1 MAKLGACAVKVWMSF
16 LSLAGALLLFASVA
30 VAQTPAYSIQAIRI
44 ADSPVC
50 GFLEAASA
58 GGATVAEVFSAAPA
72 TIDALKGTATIP
84 RTLRG
89 ESTTAAKRT
98 LRWSVTAAN
107 GALTWAITS

>member
-1 MAKLGACAVKVWMSF
+1 MLNTC
-16 LSLAGALLLFASVA
+16 LSPPASAPTSTTPGTTATSTSTTSGTTPTTAPTARASSAPTRAL
-30 VAQTPAYSIQAIRI
+30 P
-44 ADSPVC
+44 
-50 GFLEAASA
+50 A